1 MCAHG
6 LGGANSSG
14 EANRMRFTANIIIT
28 LAIII
33 GIALGTGL
41 LTFGIM
47 LALDFNDEPA
57 GIIATGSAILSAS
70 SAALI
75 AHLVRSFAELDDVE
89 P

>member
-1 MCAHG
+1 
-6 LGGANSSG
+6 
-14 EANRMRFTANIIIT
+14 MRLTATIIIT
-28 LAIII
+28 LAIIF

-47 LALDFNDEPA
+47 LALDFKDEPA

-75 AHLVRSFAELDDVE
+75 AHLVRSFSDLDDVE